1 MKDSSL
7 RIVPHQAYIGIGS
20 NLGKKKENYLE
31 ALTRIAKIAETRII
45 KESSLYESEPLGE
58 SKEWYVNGVIE
69 IETELRPELL
79 LKKCKYI
86 ERAMGRKKVRKRW
99 GARIIDLDILLVD
112 NLILEKRSLKIPHA
126 EMHKRKFVLIPLSE
140 IAPQVIHPVLGMT
153 ISELL
158 VSVKDDKKV
167 SLMRS

>member
-1 MKDSSL
+1 VL
-7 RIVPHQAYIGIGS
+7 HQAYIGIGS

-31 ALTRIAKIAETRII
+31 ALARIARIPGTKII

-58 SKEWYVNGVIE
+58 SREWYVNGVIQ
-69 IETELRPELL
+69 IETELRPDLL
-79 LKKCKYI
+79 LQKCKNI

-99 GARIIDLDILLVD
+99 AARIIDLDIILYN
-112 NLILEKRSLKIPHA
+112 NLKLEKGSLKVPHP

-140 IAPQVIHPVLGMT
+140 IAPQVVHPVMGMT

-158 VSVKDDKKV
+158 VNVKDNKKV

>member
-1 MKDSSL
+1 MS
-7 RIVPHQAYIGIGS
+7 HQAYIGIGS

-31 ALTRIAKIAETRII
+31 ALERIAKLPGTRIT

-58 SKEWYVNGVIE
+58 SKERYVNGAIE
-69 IETELRPELL
+69 IETELGPEALL
-79 LKKCKYI
+79 NKLKNI

-99 GARIIDLDILLVD
+99 GARIIDLDILLFD
-112 NLILEKRSLKIPHA
+112 NLKLEKRNLMIPHS

-140 IAPQVIHPVLGMT
+140 IAPQLVHPVLGVT

>member
-1 MKDSSL
+1 MPNQ
-7 RIVPHQAYIGIGS
+7 VYIGIGS
-20 NLGKKKENYLE
+20 NQGKKKENYLE
-31 ALTRIAKIAETRII
+31 ALARIAKIPDTRII

-69 IETELRPELL
+69 IETELKPDLL
-79 LKKCKYI
+79 LKKCRNI

-99 GARIIDLDILLVD
+99 GARIIDLDILLFD
-112 NLILEKRSLKIPHA
+112 TLILGKRSLKIPHP

-140 IAPQVIHPVLGMT
+140 IAPQVIHPLLGVT

-158 VSVKDDKKV
+158 VSVKNDKRV